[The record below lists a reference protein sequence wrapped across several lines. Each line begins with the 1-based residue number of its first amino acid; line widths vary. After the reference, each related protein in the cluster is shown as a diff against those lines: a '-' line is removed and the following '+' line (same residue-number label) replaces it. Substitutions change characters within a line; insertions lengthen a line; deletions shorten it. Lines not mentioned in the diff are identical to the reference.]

1 MLAASARDPGTD
13 FESAL
18 GAAAKF
24 VFLLLAVGRIQTS
37 SKEPRIS
44 EAPKS
49 SQLAEIHSRPHHFKT
64 FIGHA
69 AFGAAL
75 LISCL
80 QAGAASALSFNF
92 SFSGSEAPNT
102 PNSQA
107 TVTGIVSGLADNTS
121 NQTTGLTFTITS
133 ATNTPTLG
141 WSTFSNYGSGDGID
155 VSGGQVTGANI
166 HYVNNDGQLLFLGNQ
181 GVYGAEL
188 SETSYDFVNVD
199 LDNTSSNSLLFTPAS
214 PASVPGP
221 LPLFGAGA
229 AFGWSRRL
237 RRRIKS
243 PA

>member
-1 MLAASARDPGTD
+1 MAP
-13 FESAL
+13 
-18 GAAAKF
+18 
-24 VFLLLAVGRIQTS
+24 VQS
-37 SKEPRIS
+37 SIKEPLTS
-44 EAPKS
+44 VVPKS
-49 SQLAEIHSRPHHFKT
+49 SQLAEIHSRPHHLKKL
-64 FIGHA
+64 IGHA

-75 LISCL
+75 LMTCL

-92 SFSGSEAPNT
+92 SFTGTGIPTSP
-102 PNSQA
+102 A
-107 TVTGIVSGLADNTS
+107 TVTGIVDGLVDNVD

-141 WSTFSNYGSGDGID
+141 WSTFSTYLLGSGID
-155 VSGGQVTGANI
+155 VFGGIVTGVEVAFENSIDGGQVL
-166 HYVNNDGQLLFLGNQ
+166 VLGNE
-181 GVYGAEL
+181 GNSFPEL
-188 SETSYDFVNVD
+188 VSFSASDSSIFDNVD
-199 LDNTSSNSLLFTPAS
+199 PDNTSSNTLLFTPAS